1 VAKDSHKPPALT
13 PKTGLESRKIKTDPF
28 TFKVPKPLR
37 GRIPKRQKSLFHPW
51 RITRVLGHRGLFDI
65 RHFGLTDNKKIERT
79 PELSAALAQC
89 RQKLQ
94 MSYVEH

>member
-1 VAKDSHKPPALT
+1 MARSPRIERPGGVDALAV
-13 PKTGLESRKIKTDPF
+13 SIA
-28 TFKVPKPLR
+28 
-37 GRIPKRQKSLFHPW
+37 
-51 RITRVLGHRGLFDI
+51 TRRLP
-65 RHFGLTDNKKIERT
+65 KKIERT